1 MSTIAE
7 KLQLTLNSKNEI
19 KKVMQNKFGLD
30 VTDDTPLAEY
40 AGKLESANISTKIPA
55 FVISAYVAGSSGPL
69 TMHIN
74 NISGQG
80 YSILVP
86 TSERNC
92 KIKAYTSLTSE
103 LAFDKY
109 DPYCGENAE
118 VTYSY
123 TNNSNTNVS
132 GTTKLT
138 NSNEFI
144 LSDVDFSKTI
154 DLTPQCSTSSISQL
168 KIVRVDLEST
178 SEEATEATV

>member
-40 AGKLESANISTKIPA
+40 ASKLESANISTKIPA
-55 FVISAYVAGSSGPL
+55 FVISVYTYGSDGPITCHFNSGL
-69 TMHIN
+69 N
-74 NISGQG
+74 N
-80 YSILVP
+80 ILVP
-86 TSERNC
+86 TDEKNC
-92 KIKAYTSLTSE
+92 KVKAYTSLTSE

-118 VTYSY
+118 VIYSY
-123 TNNSNTNVS
+123 TNNSNTSVS
-132 GTTKLT
+132 GTAKLT
-138 NSNEFI
+138 DSNEFI
-144 LSDVDFSKTI
+144 LSDVNFSKTI
-154 DLTPQCSTSSISQL
+154 NLTPQASTSSISQL